1 MPIGK
6 KSRKI
11 KNAQQCG
18 HWKRIDKKSKCAA
31 MFPLEKKLEKFK
43 MRSNVAIGKKMTKIK
58 NAQQCAHWKNI

>member
-1 MPIGK
+1 M
-6 KSRKI
+6 RKI

-43 MRSNVAIGKKMTKIK
+43 MRSNVPIGKIFRKIK
-58 NAQQCAHWKNI
+58 NAQQCGHQKKIDKN